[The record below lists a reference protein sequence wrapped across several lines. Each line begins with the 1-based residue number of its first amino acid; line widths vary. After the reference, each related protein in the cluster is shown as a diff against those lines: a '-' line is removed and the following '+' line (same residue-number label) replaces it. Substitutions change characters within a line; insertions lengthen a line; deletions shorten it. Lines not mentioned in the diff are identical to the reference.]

1 VPVPPDLAAWA
12 ESIGPQAGG
21 GTVGAELLGTARRAG
36 VYASLLWNAVR
47 LVRLHGSGEGP
58 SLTDALVLLTLICGV
73 TPGSDHLDAAV
84 EAGLA
89 EDRRSASS
97 VERTT
102 AQPVAEL
109 TTWVLAAAA
118 CALVSTRGLST
129 DAYRAMDHGLRDV
142 AAALMVVRVPVGA
155 SPPTEPPGEG
165 LLLGHALAAGWLAT
179 QLWDAGVVGAPE
191 TFERTVAAVVGLP

>member
-1 VPVPPDLAAWA
+1 MPVPPDLVAWA

-21 GTVGAELLGTARRAG
+21 DPVRAELLGTARRAG

-47 LVRLHGSGEGP
+47 LVRLHGSGDGP
-58 SLTDALVLLTLICGV
+58 SLTDALVLLTLVCGV
-73 TPGSDHLDAAV
+73 KPGSDHLDAAV

-89 EDRRSASS
+89 EDRRSVSS

-109 TTWVLAAAA
+109 TTWVLPAAA
-118 CALVSTRGLST
+118 CALVSTQGLST

-142 AAALMVVRVPVGA
+142 AAALMVVRVPA

-179 QLWDAGVVGAPE
+179 QLRDAGVVGVPE
-191 TFERTVAAVVGLP
+191 TFERTVAAVFGHT